1 MRRYQ
6 FLFLLCIS
14 FLITK
19 QSFAQ
24 DTLPNF
30 TVRELAK
37 GKMQISWI
45 NTHNNLVQIVV
56 QRSYDS
62 TKYFRSI
69 FSSQSPWL
77 PQNGFVDNNAAK
89 GYKVFYRVQYVF
101 EGGAYIIT
109 KSKSP
114 DNFIPIKVVRVN
126 NNDDENT
133 EPTVESKE
141 NKGNSD
147 NKDKKEPTPKPTR
160 TIKIYKV
167 SKDTLIA
174 TIDYKDYKRYRDSI
188 TKNTKDTIQRTYD
201 DDEII
206 IKPYIPKPVWKAS
219 TYIFTNEKG
228 FIRIIVPQAKLRKY
242 KVLFFE
248 ENTDFLFEIKYLKE
262 QDLVLD
268 KSNFYKSGWY
278 FFELYEDEKLIEK
291 NKFFV
296 GKDR

>member
-1 MRRYQ
+1 MRLYQ
-6 FLFLLCIS
+6 FLFLFSIS
-14 FLITK
+14 FLIRT

-45 NTHNNLVQIVV
+45 NPYNNLVQIIV

-101 EGGAYIIT
+101 EGGEYIIT

-114 DNFIPIKVVRVN
+114 DNFVPIKVVRMN
-126 NNDDENT
+126 KDDDENT
-133 EPTVESKE
+133 EPIVDNKE
-141 NKGNSD
+141 NKVNNE
-147 NKDKKEPTPKPTR
+147 NKDKKEPIPKPTR

-167 SKDTLIA
+167 NKDTLIA
-174 TIDYKDYKRYRDSI
+174 TVDYKDYKRYRDSI

-228 FIRIIVPQAKLRKY
+228 FIRIIVPQAKQRKY
-242 KVLFFE
+242 KILFFE
-248 ENTDFLFEIKYLKE
+248 ENAEFLFEIKYLKE

>member
-1 MRRYQ
+1 MIFRK
-6 FLFLLCIS
+6 
-14 FLITK
+14 LIFIVAIFFCTSK
-19 QSFAQ
+19 LDLAQ
-24 DTLPNF
+24 DTLPSF

-37 GKMQISWI
+37 GKVQISWV
-45 NTHNNLVQIVV
+45 NPFGNLVQLIV

-77 PQNGFVDNNAAK
+77 PQNGFVDNNVAK
-89 GYKVFYRVQYVF
+89 GYKVFYRIQYVF
-101 EGGAYIIT
+101 EGGTYFFT

-114 DNFIPIKVVRVN
+114 DNYVFAKVVRLN
-126 NNDDENT
+126 NTDEDEDET
-133 EPTVESKE
+133 
-141 NKGNSD
+141 
-147 NKDKKEPTPKPTR
+147 KDKTDKSTSVKPTR
-160 TIKIYKV
+160 TIKVYKV
-167 SKDTLIA
+167 NKDTLLA

-228 FIRIIVPQAKLRKY
+228 FVRVIIPNLKQHKY
-242 KVLFFE
+242 RVVFFE
-248 ENTDFLFEIKYLKE
+248 ENNEELFQIKQVKE
-262 QDLVLD
+262 ADLVLD

-278 FFELYEDEKLIEK
+278 YFELYEDEKLIEK